1 MAYVSSYLFAQ
12 LCFLSTP
19 PPQFNI
25 FPFWQLMRVVLSTC
39 AVQLNGGICCLCVSI
54 CSLQVLRLHFS
65 CVFSLCVCCGCGSAF
80 LWRVATDL
88 CSMGVFFWS
97 HRIMLAGSL
106 FLLAHLGAFS
116 GVPLC
121 NIRSGLSA
129 SLHLLFMCLCTVSLD
144 ISFLNPSVC
153 LWAVCGHV
161 LQCRWVC
168 QSLGF
173 SVLSCLLMSVCFSLT
188 TRAHLSPQALRYH
201 FEAGMRKLDPLAPS
215 GPTCRKEK
223 GCAVLCALIH
233 ASIFAQ
239 ATVCLCGINQLAVFA
254 VSVSPWGQLCL

>member
-1 MAYVSSYLFAQ
+1 MEAYVAYVF
-12 LCFLSTP
+12 LC
-19 PPQFNI
+19 
-25 FPFWQLMRVVLSTC
+25 VLCKSC
-39 AVQLNGGICCLCVSI
+39 GCISHVCFLCVSAVAV
-54 CSLQVLRLHFS
+54 VLPF
-65 CVFSLCVCCGCGSAF
+65 FG
-80 LWRVATDL
+80 RVATDL

-97 HRIMLAGSL
+97 RRIMLAGSL

-129 SLHLLFMCLCTVSLD
+129 SLNLLFMCLCTMSLD

-254 VSVSPWGQLCL
+254 VSLSPWGATLSLNQYPSASLCVV